1 MKEINNH
8 LVVDL
13 SKEWRSLFW
22 KKKQKIYQELT
33 AGQLCEHAFNE
44 RESTDMKE
52 KR

>member
-22 KKKQKIYQELT
+22 KKKIENLPGADSWT
-33 AGQLCEHAFNE
+33 TL
-44 RESTDMKE
+44 
-52 KR
+52 